1 MRACGAALAA
11 ADAGF
16 CGEGSTLRSLYPLYP
31 LYSLY
36 PLYADGESGGAG
48 AAGGPGAVFG
58 GGAATAA
65 AAGRGAER
73 ADDRGVAHGG
83 ASSSPDA
90 PESWLKPEPE
100 PVPE

>member
-1 MRACGAALAA
+1 LAA
-11 ADAGF
+11 AAAGF
-16 CGEGSTLRSLYPLYP
+16 CGEGSTLRSLYPLYS

-58 GGAATAA
+58 GG
-65 AAGRGAER
+65 GAER